1 MAGVMWEAVK
11 EHVVSQAPAVIGSSV
26 RVYDGPVATGENPAS
41 YLTVG
46 HAPSSTEESAGSF
59 TQDVGPDGY
68 DAAESGTVICELAA
82 TTGSTDVPSV
92 FATFAAIAA
101 WIQADM
107 TLGGVLTDDATCTA
121 AANVVQAQ
129 TRAGAVQRL
138 LITISYTTR
147 L

>member
-1 MAGVMWEAVK
+1 MTAL
-11 EHVVSQAPAVIGSSV
+11 PAVVGPSV
-26 RVYDGPVATGENPAS
+26 KVYDGPVVTGENPPS

-46 HAPSSTEESAGSF
+46 HVPSASETGAGTF

-68 DAAESGTVICELAA
+68 SASESGTVACELAA
-82 TTGSTDVPSV
+82 STGSTVIPNV
-92 FATFAAIAA
+92 FTTFGTISS
-101 WIQADM
+101 WMQADM
-107 TLGGVLTDDATCTA
+107 SLGGILTEDATCTA

-129 TRAGAVQRL
+129 TKAGAVQRL